1 MKILITGATGFI
13 GSFVAE
19 EALRQGMEVWAAV
32 RKSSSTAYLG
42 EGRIERIELDLSSE
56 RQLID
61 SFSSHRFDY
70 VVHCAGVTKCIDSRD
85 FFRVNTEGT
94 KHLVN
99 ALRATRQPL
108 KRFVYLSSL
117 SVYGPVREKMPY
129 TAIRTDDIPCPNTAY
144 GRSKLAAEAFL
155 DSLLTLSPEA
165 SGNGDRAEEP
175 FPFVVLRPTG
185 VYGPRE
191 KDYFMM
197 ASSIKKHLDLS
208 VGFRPQDLTFIYVSD
223 VVQAVFLALERGRT
237 GGKYFL
243 SDGGVYSSRTF
254 SDLLRRELG
263 NPWLLRL
270 RVPLWILRAIAGIGE
285 LAGRATG
292 KATALN
298 NDKYH
303 IMKQRNWHC
312 DIEPARRELGFHPA
326 VMLDEGVKRS
336 VEWYRREG
344 WL

>member
-1 MKILITGATGFI
+1 MRIVNVEAEFVILLRDSGDVFLSNNSFI
-13 GSFVAE
+13 
-19 EALRQGMEVWAAV
+19 
-32 RKSSSTAYLG
+32 
-42 EGRIERIELDLSSE
+42 
-56 RQLID
+56 
-61 SFSSHRFDY
+61 H
-70 VVHCAGVTKCIDSRD
+70 
-85 FFRVNTEGT
+85 
-94 KHLVN
+94 
-99 ALRATRQPL
+99 
-108 KRFVYLSSL
+108 SL
-117 SVYGPVREKMPY
+117 Y
-129 TAIRTDDIPCPNTAY
+129 
-144 GRSKLAAEAFL
+144 
-155 DSLLTLSPEA
+155 
-165 SGNGDRAEEP
+165 
-175 FPFVVLRPTG
+175 
-185 VYGPRE
+185 
-191 KDYFMM
+191 
-197 ASSIKKHLDLS
+197 SII
-208 VGFRPQDLTFIYVSD
+208 QDLTFIYVSD

-303 IMKQRNWHC
+303 IMKQRNWRC
-312 DIEPARRELGFHPA
+312 DIEPARRELGFHPS

-336 VEWYRREG
+336 VEWYRKES